1 MLGLVPSMALAMA
14 LAGGL
19 GSYMALPTSVV
30 ETLASRGYQSAT
42 PIQAAA
48 LTRVYSGESL
58 MLHAETGSGKTL
70 AMLLPALCRT
80 APDAGVLIL
89 SPTRE
94 LAVQLGHEA
103 GALLEATGDG
113 GAVCLVAQGHPATAA
128 ELTSARVVVATP
140 TEYCQL
146 LAGEAAG
153 QLAEAL
159 GARVGC
165 LVLDEVD
172 ALIPGQKAFR
182 GKRHSKWM
190 DVDMHPAEAIVRMLA
205 RRTSRP
211 DFQLLAASATLDKS
225 TRRKVVR
232 QLRACNNLVRRAG
245 AAGLLPVVSTVTK
258 ARTPPKDLLANVEDE
273 DEDED
278 EDDEDD
284 EEEDEDDEF
293 TPAAGWVVEE
303 EGEGAVDEI
312 EDDFDFGELASSS
325 AAAGDPER
333 QSRAAR
339 IAALIAATE
348 AAERRTERRAVTGTL
363 TEEEEEAEYEALGGE
378 EAALLEGYEDEED
391 EQEEGEG
398 WVAEEDVVDEIE
410 DDFDFGELASS
421 AAAAG
426 DPERQSRAARIAAL
440 IAATEAAERRI
451 GAATAGEKFTVAGTR
466 NVERWTAVPPGIE
479 HYTLSI
485 RRDAFDGSDGTAA
498 AAKTAAAVYARR
510 AHAGST
516 LIFVSSR
523 STYLGGAH
531 QVVRTLRALGLAA
544 DHLSDALWPSS
555 TRAKK
560 RSGPRR
566 GAVAG
571 GGGRGGGRGRGRGRG
586 GGGRA
591 AAVGQADGGRV
602 RMSLDEGDEIGEI
615 GEIGEVGEVGE
626 VEVEGEAASRAK
638 AGGGAIAGLAATR
651 RRAELNSEL
660 RGGTRRLLVA
670 DAAATRGLHLDNVGT
685 VIVLG
690 LPANADT
697 YLHLAGRTGRWP
709 RTEAPGSAVAVTIAT
724 EPELRTL
731 RGWSAGL
738 GGVDFRDAAEDVSAV
753 PEGARAE

>member
-1 MLGLVPSMALAMA
+1 
-14 LAGGL
+14 
-19 GSYMALPTSVV
+19 
-30 ETLASRGYQSAT
+30 
-42 PIQAAA
+42 
-48 LTRVYSGESL
+48 
-58 MLHAETGSGKTL
+58 
-70 AMLLPALCRT
+70 
-80 APDAGVLIL
+80 
-89 SPTRE
+89 
-94 LAVQLGHEA
+94 
-103 GALLEATGDG
+103 
-113 GAVCLVAQGHPATAA
+113 
-128 ELTSARVVVATP
+128 VVVATP

-190 DVDMHPAEAIVRMLA
+190 DEDMHPAEAIVRMLA

-232 QLRACNNLVRRAG
+232 QLRACNHLVRRAG

-284 EEEDEDDEF
+284 EEEDEDEEF
-293 TPAAGWVVEE
+293 TPAAGWVVEEE

-325 AAAGDPER
+325 
-333 QSRAAR
+333 
-339 IAALIAATE
+339 
-348 AAERRTERRAVTGTL
+348 
-363 TEEEEEAEYEALGGE
+363 
-378 EAALLEGYEDEED
+378 
-391 EQEEGEG
+391 
-398 WVAEEDVVDEIE
+398 
-410 DDFDFGELASS
+410 
-421 AAAAG
+421 AAAG

-531 QVVRTLRALGLAA
+531 QVVRTLRALGLTA

-566 GAVAG
+566 GAVAD

-602 RMSLDEGDEIGEI
+602 RMSLDEGDEID
-615 GEIGEVGEVGE
+615 EIGEVEVGE
-626 VEVEGEAASRAK
+626 VEVEGEAASRAT
-638 AGGGAIAGLAATR
+638 AGGGAIDGLAATR

>member
-1 MLGLVPSMALAMA
+1 MTLASRGRAGGGARGSVLLSSMLLFLVPSLATAMA
-14 LAGGL
+14 LAAGL
-19 GSYMALPTSVV
+19 GSYMALPTSVA

-42 PIQAAA
+42 PIQAVA

-172 ALIPGQKAFR
+172 ALIPGQKVFR

-190 DVDMHPAEAIVRMLA
+190 DEDMHPAEAIVRMLA

-225 TRRKVVR
+225 TRRKVMR
-232 QLRACNNLVRRAG
+232 QLRACNSLVRRAG

-258 ARTPPKDLLANVEDE
+258 ARTPPKDVLACVEDE

-278 EDDEDD
+278 DDEDEEEDD
-284 EEEDEDDEF
+284 EEEF
-293 TPAAGWVVEE
+293 TPAAGWVQEE

-312 EDDFDFGELASSS
+312 EDDFDFGELVSSS
-325 AAAGDPER
+325 AAAGDQER

-348 AAERRTERRAVTGTL
+348 AAERRTGATTA
-363 TEEEEEAEYEALGGE
+363 TT
-378 EAALLEGYEDEED
+378 AA
-391 EQEEGEG
+391 
-398 WVAEEDVVDEIE
+398 
-410 DDFDFGELASS
+410 
-421 AAAAG
+421 
-426 DPERQSRAARIAAL
+426 
-440 IAATEAAERRI
+440 
-451 GAATAGEKFTVAGTR
+451 EKFTVAGTR

-479 HYTLSI
+479 HYTLPI

-498 AAKTAAAVYARR
+498 AAKVAAAVYARR

-523 STYLGGAH
+523 SIYLGGAH

-566 GAVAG
+566 RAVAG
-571 GGGRGGGRGRGRGRG
+571 GGGRGG

-602 RMSLDEGDEIGEI
+602 RMALDEGGEG
-615 GEIGEVGEVGE
+615 GELEAEGGEL
-626 VEVEGEAASRAK
+626 EVEGVAASRAK
-638 AGGGAIAGLAATR
+638 AGGGASAGLAATR

-709 RTEAPGSAVAVTIAT
+709 RAVAPGSAVAVTIAT

-738 GGVDFRDAAEDVSAV
+738 GGVDFRDAAEDVNAV

>member
-1 MLGLVPSMALAMA
+1 MTLGDGARGSVLLSSMLLFLVPSLATAMA
-14 LAGGL
+14 LAAGL
-19 GSYMALPTSVV
+19 GSYMALPTSVA

-42 PIQAAA
+42 PIQAVA

-172 ALIPGQKAFR
+172 ALIPGQKVFR

-190 DVDMHPAEAIVRMLA
+190 DEDMHPAEAIVRMLA

-225 TRRKVVR
+225 TRRKVMR
-232 QLRACNNLVRRAG
+232 QLRACNSLVRRAG

-258 ARTPPKDLLANVEDE
+258 ARTPPKDVLACVEDE

-278 EDDEDD
+278 DDED
-284 EEEDEDDEF
+284 EEEDEEEEF
-293 TPAAGWVVEE
+293 TPAAGWVQEE

-312 EDDFDFGELASSS
+312 EDDFDFGELVSS
-325 AAAGDPER
+325 AAAAGDQER

-348 AAERRTERRAVTGTL
+348 AAERRTGATTA
-363 TEEEEEAEYEALGGE
+363 TT
-378 EAALLEGYEDEED
+378 AA
-391 EQEEGEG
+391 
-398 WVAEEDVVDEIE
+398 
-410 DDFDFGELASS
+410 
-421 AAAAG
+421 
-426 DPERQSRAARIAAL
+426 
-440 IAATEAAERRI
+440 
-451 GAATAGEKFTVAGTR
+451 EKFTVAGTRNVERRCEFTADGTR

-479 HYTLSI
+479 HYTLPI

-498 AAKTAAAVYARR
+498 AAKAAAAVYARR

-523 STYLGGAH
+523 SIYLGGAH

-566 GAVAG
+566 RAVAG
-571 GGGRGGGRGRGRGRG
+571 GGGRGG

-602 RMSLDEGDEIGEI
+602 RMALDEGGEG
-615 GEIGEVGEVGE
+615 GELEAEGGEL
-626 VEVEGEAASRAK
+626 EVEGVAASRAK
-638 AGGGAIAGLAATR
+638 AGGGASAGLAATR

-709 RTEAPGSAVAVTIAT
+709 RAVAPGSAVAVTIAT

-738 GGVDFRDAAEDVSAV
+738 GGVDFRDAAEDVNAV

>member
-1 MLGLVPSMALAMA
+1 MALAMA

-19 GSYMALPTSVV
+19 SSYMALPTSVA

-284 EEEDEDDEF
+284 EEEDEDEEF

-348 AAERRTERRAVTGTL
+348 AT
-363 TEEEEEAEYEALGGE
+363 
-378 EAALLEGYEDEED
+378 
-391 EQEEGEG
+391 
-398 WVAEEDVVDEIE
+398 
-410 DDFDFGELASS
+410 
-421 AAAAG
+421 
-426 DPERQSRAARIAAL
+426 
-440 IAATEAAERRI
+440 ERRI

-531 QVVRTLRALGLAA
+531 QVVRTLRALGLAGR
-544 DHLSDALWPSS
+544 HKIMDARP
-555 TRAKK
+555 
-560 RSGPRR
+560 
-566 GAVAG
+566 
-571 GGGRGGGRGRGRGRG
+571 
-586 GGGRA
+586 
-591 AAVGQADGGRV
+591 
-602 RMSLDEGDEIGEI
+602 
-615 GEIGEVGEVGE
+615 
-626 VEVEGEAASRAK
+626 
-638 AGGGAIAGLAATR
+638 
-651 RRAELNSEL
+651 
-660 RGGTRRLLVA
+660 LL
-670 DAAATRGLHLDNVGT
+670 G
-685 VIVLG
+685 
-690 LPANADT
+690 
-697 YLHLAGRTGRWP
+697 
-709 RTEAPGSAVAVTIAT
+709 
-724 EPELRTL
+724 
-731 RGWSAGL
+731 
-738 GGVDFRDAAEDVSAV
+738 
-753 PEGARAE
+753 